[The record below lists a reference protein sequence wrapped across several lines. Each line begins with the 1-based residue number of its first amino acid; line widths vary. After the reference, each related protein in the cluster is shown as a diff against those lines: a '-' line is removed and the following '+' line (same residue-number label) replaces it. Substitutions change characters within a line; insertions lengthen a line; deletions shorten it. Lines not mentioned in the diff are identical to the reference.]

1 MPHRKIESMVVLCP
15 LEHDKDEFEG
25 ERMIGLLFTFFL
37 GHSVYEAHWHR
48 GGGDGGR
55 RRHLPPRQ
63 QKQQEQIIS
72 VKY

>member
-48 GGGDGGR
+48 GGDDDDDTSHRGSR
-55 RRHLPPRQ
+55 NNKNRL
-63 QKQQEQIIS
+63 
-72 VKY
+72 

>member
-48 GGGDGGR
+48 GGGDDDDDTSHRGSR
-55 RRHLPPRQ
+55 NNKNKL
-63 QKQQEQIIS
+63 
-72 VKY
+72 